1 MTPQAS
7 CLRKIDTFKR
17 QYLIALF
24 ALISSTFSF
33 SSELSAK
40 EDLEMQVRQWIAAQ
54 QGFKDKHVQMTAL
67 DPRLQIRKCEQAL
80 QIEQPFVSSNS
91 VKVVCS
97 TPAWQMFISIGET
110 GGLNNSERNSN
121 AQSVQKVLVSKE
133 LLRKGTLVNPL
144 MFVYAEMPAPGM
156 ELQLIHDPKILVNM
170 ELARDLAPN
179 TPLRTFDL
187 KNAILVKRGQEV
199 TVTAGKGQGFLITIR
214 AESLQDGG
222 MGDLIKLKN
231 SESGRTISAIVSG
244 PGIASKQ

>member
-1 MTPQAS
+1 
-7 CLRKIDTFKR
+7 
-17 QYLIALF
+17 
-24 ALISSTFSF
+24 
-33 SSELSAK
+33 
-40 EDLEMQVRQWIAAQ
+40 MQVRQWIAAQ
-54 QGFKDKHVQMTAL
+54 PGLKDKHIQMTAL
-67 DPRLQIRKCEQAL
+67 DPRLQIRKCDHSL

-97 TPAWQMFISIGET
+97 SPNWQIFITIGEP

-121 AQSVQKVLVSKE
+121 TPTLQKVLVSKE

-144 MFVYAEMPAPGM
+144 MFVTAEMPAPGM

-214 AESLQDGG
+214 AESLQDGA